1 MLGQDVAEAI
11 GNAAENNALFLI
23 PIAVALIKAID
34 VGLTAKDAYD
44 LAEAIDA
51 GDEEEA
57 NRLATEFA
65 INAVLSVT
73 CEDK

>member
-44 LAEAIDA
+44 LAEAIGA
-51 GDEEEA
+51 GDEKKQ
-57 NRLATEFA
+57 TG
-65 INAVLSVT
+65 
-73 CEDK
+73 